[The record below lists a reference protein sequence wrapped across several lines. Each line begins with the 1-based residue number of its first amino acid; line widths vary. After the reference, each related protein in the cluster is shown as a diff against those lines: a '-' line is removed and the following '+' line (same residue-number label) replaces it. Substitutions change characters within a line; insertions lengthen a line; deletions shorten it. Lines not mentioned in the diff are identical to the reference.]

1 MMKQNI
7 IFVILMLCVI
17 SPLVTY
23 AGEVREIVLNDN
35 SVIVGELVSVNNGI
49 YTIKTTSLGIL
60 EVAEERVMNIGNRSG
75 SIAGKSVDA
84 DLQEMGAIKQKMI
97 GDSSIMQTIL
107 GLEDDSDFQD
117 ILQDESIMKAI
128 NSGDYG
134 ALLTNP
140 KLIKL
145 MEKSSVQEIK
155 KNLK

>member
-1 MMKQNI
+1 MKQNI